1 MVKYSCERC
10 GKGFSQKSHYD
21 SHNRRKTPCENNA
34 DKIKALVDKAVEEK
48 IKELN
53 NKKLIVENKEVN
65 VNTDTM
71 DHQQPKEVKK
81 FKIKKKKL
89 KIVNPKLR
97 VASMFAGCGGLDFAF
112 HKQPDRYNVVYVNDF
127 DKDSCNTYEKYYK
140 IKPICE
146 DITKIETIPNCD
158 LLTGGFPCQGFS
170 VANLYRKEM
179 DNRNKLYLE
188 LVRLLKLKKPK
199 YFIFENVKGILS
211 LGGYE
216 NNLDKKNH
224 RGRIFKMIVS
234 DLENCGYQVNT
245 KLFKVKWYDIPQNRE
260 RVIFIGT
267 RNNISEKI
275 NFKWPVEKQEITK
288 TLKDAIGDLP
298 IEYNEEIQH
307 IGTRHKVKL
316 TGYMGNRKLDW
327 NEISP
332 TITGRGGGTG
342 GPVINVH
349 PSEKR
354 RMTVREYARIQTFP
368 DDFMFE
374 GSISSMYRQIGNAV
388 PPKFS
393 FILSN
398 LIHELNS
405 QL

>member
-1 MVKYSCERC
+1 M
-10 GKGFSQKSHYD
+10 
-21 SHNRRKTPCENNA
+21 
-34 DKIKALVDKAVEEK
+34 
-48 IKELN
+48 
-53 NKKLIVENKEVN
+53 
-65 VNTDTM
+65 
-71 DHQQPKEVKK
+71 
-81 FKIKKKKL
+81 
-89 KIVNPKLR
+89 NPKLR

-112 HKQPDRYNVVYVNDF
+112 HKQTDRFDVVYVNDF
-127 DKDSCNTYEKYYK
+127 DKDSCDTYEKYYNF
-140 IKPICE
+140 KPKCE
-146 DITKIETIPNCD
+146 DIKKIETIPDCD
-158 LLTGGFPCQGFS
+158 ILTGGFPCMPFS
-170 VANLYRKEM
+170 VANLYRKET

-216 NNLDKKNH
+216 NNSDKKNYK
-224 RGRIFKMIVS
+224 GKIFKMIIS
-234 DLENCGYQVNT
+234 DLEKCGYQVNT

-260 RVIFIGT
+260 RVIFIGI
-267 RNNISEKI
+267 RNDICEKI
-275 NFKWPVEKQEITK
+275 NFEWPIEKQEITK

-307 IGTRHKVKL
+307 IGSKQKVKIN
-316 TGYMGNRKLDW
+316 GYIGNRQLDW
-327 NEISP
+327 DKIAP

-349 PSEKR
+349 PSKKR

-368 DDFMFE
+368 DDFFFE
-374 GSISSMYRQIGNAV
+374 GSISSKYRQIGNAV

-393 FILSN
+393 FVLSN
-398 LIHELNS
+398 LIYNINN

>member
-10 GKGFSQKSHYD
+10 GKEFSQKSHYD

-34 DKIKALVDKAVEEK
+34 DKIKTLVDKAVEEK
-48 IKELN
+48 LKELN
-53 NKKLIVENKEVN
+53 NKKLIVENEVN

-71 DHQQPKEVKK
+71 ENQPKEP
-81 FKIKKKKL
+81 KKKL

-112 HKQPDRYNVVYVNDF
+112 HKQTDIYNVVYVNDF
-127 DKDSCNTYEKYYK
+127 DKDSCDTYEQYYNF
-140 IKPICE
+140 KPQCE
-146 DITKIETIPNCD
+146 DITKIETIPDCD
-158 LLTGGFPCQGFS
+158 ILTGGFPCQGFS
-170 VANLYRKEM
+170 VANLYRKET

-188 LVRLLKLKKPK
+188 LVRLLNLKKPK

-224 RGRIFKMIVS
+224 RGKVFKMIVS
-234 DLENCGYQVNT
+234 DLEKCGYQVNT

-260 RVIFIGT
+260 RVIFIGI
-267 RNNISEKI
+267 RNDIAGKI
-275 NFKWPVEKQEITK
+275 NFEWPVEKQEITK

-298 IEYNEEIQH
+298 IEYDESIQH
-307 IGTRHKVKL
+307 VGTKHKVKI
-316 TGYMGNRKLDW
+316 TGYMGNRQLDW
-327 NEISP
+327 DEISP

-349 PSEKR
+349 PSGER

-368 DDFMFE
+368 DDFMFK

-393 FILSN
+393 FVLSK
-398 LIHELNS
+398 LIYELNN

>member
-1 MVKYSCERC
+1 MITYSCERC

-21 SHNRRKTPCENNA
+21 SHNKHKTSCENNA
-34 DKIKALVDKAVEEK
+34 DKIKALVDKAIEEK
-48 IKELN
+48 LKELN
-53 NKKLIVENKEVN
+53 NKKLIVENEEENINTEVM
-65 VNTDTM
+65 DTN
-71 DHQQPKEVKK
+71 QSEQSK
-81 FKIKKKKL
+81 
-89 KIVNPKLR
+89 KLR

-112 HKQPDRYNVVYVNDF
+112 HKQTDRYNVVYVNDF
-127 DKDSCNTYEKYYK
+127 DKDSCDTYEKYYK
-140 IKPICE
+140 FKPNCE
-146 DITKIETIPNCD
+146 DITKIKNIPDCD
-158 LLTGGFPCQGFS
+158 ILTGGFPCQGFS
-170 VANLYRKEM
+170 VANLYRKET

-188 LVRLLKLKKPK
+188 LVRLLQLKKPK

-216 NNLDKKNH
+216 NNLDEKTH
-224 RGRIFKMIVS
+224 RGKVFKMIVS
-234 DLENCGYQVNT
+234 DLEKCGYKVNT
-245 KLFKVKWYDIPQNRE
+245 KLFKVKWYNIPQNRE
-260 RVIFIGT
+260 RVIFIGI
-267 RNNISEKI
+267 RNDISEKI
-275 NFKWPVEKQEITK
+275 NFEWPIEKQEITK

-298 IEYNEEIQH
+298 IEYNEEFQH
-307 IGTRHKVKL
+307 VGTKHKVKI

-327 NEISP
+327 NKISP

-349 PSEKR
+349 PSGER

-368 DDFMFE
+368 DDFTFE

-393 FILSN
+393 FVLSN
-398 LIHELNS
+398 LIYELNN

>member
-10 GKGFSQKSHYD
+10 GKEFSQKSHYD

-48 IKELN
+48 LKELN
-53 NKKLIVENKEVN
+53 NKKLIVENEEVN

-71 DHQQPKEVKK
+71 EQQPKKIN
-81 FKIKKKKL
+81 IKKKKL

-112 HKQPDRYNVVYVNDF
+112 HKQTDRYNVVYVNDF

-140 IKPICE
+140 FKPECE
-146 DITKIETIPNCD
+146 DITKIENIPDCD
-158 LLTGGFPCQGFS
+158 ILTGGFPCQGFS
-170 VANLYRKEM
+170 VANLYRKET

-216 NNLDKKNH
+216 NNSDKKNN
-224 RGRIFKMIVS
+224 RGIVFKMIIS
-234 DLENCGYQVNT
+234 DLEKCGYQVNT

-260 RVIFIGT
+260 RVIFIGI
-267 RNNISEKI
+267 RNDISEKI
-275 NFKWPVEKQEITK
+275 NFEWPIEKQEITK

-307 IGTRHKVKL
+307 IGTKHKVKL

-327 NEISP
+327 DKISP

-349 PSEKR
+349 PSGKR

-374 GSISSMYRQIGNAV
+374 GCISSMYRQIGNAV
-388 PPKFS
+388 PPEFS